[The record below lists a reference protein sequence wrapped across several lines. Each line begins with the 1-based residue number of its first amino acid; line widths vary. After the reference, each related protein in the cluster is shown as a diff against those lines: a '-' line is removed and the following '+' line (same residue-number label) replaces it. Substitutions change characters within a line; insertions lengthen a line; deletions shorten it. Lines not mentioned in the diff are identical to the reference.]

1 MMPDNGWL
9 RTFEDPITLPDGR
22 TLFTLRDVADY
33 ITSLPEKETDLPDW
47 QVAMEALLLVS
58 RGGPPMMARIGIMK
72 ALNRHVERVFN
83 SDRED
88 THWGNGSSRETNDRS
103 YLRQHQQTGR

>member
-1 MMPDNGWL
+1 MPDNGWL

-58 RGGPPMMARIGIMK
+58 RGGPTMMARIGIMK

-88 THWGNGSSRETNDRS
+88 THWGNGSSRETSDRS

>member
-1 MMPDNGWL
+1 MADKGWQ
-9 RTFEDPITLPDGR
+9 RKFEDPITLPDGR
-22 TLFTLRDVADY
+22 TLLTLRDAADY

-58 RGGPPMMARIGIMK
+58 RGGPTMLARIGVMR

-83 SDRED
+83 PERKD
-88 THWGNGSSRETNDRS
+88 THWGKRKLKRD
-103 YLRQHQQTGR
+103 Q